1 MFRRPVQENFIQSGA
16 KKFWA
21 FSSSAFQN
29 IFGNDNE
36 MIFRRVKIRPP
47 RFVSF
52 TLELEPYSIKK
63 AYALEVLNNIN
74 FNMLGTETINQTYT
88 LNKNEL
94 IFTGKRI
101 ICVQEELRG
110 DLNHQVV
117 YKYWNIFFK
126 DILRVNVEFYDKEI
140 GDTISREEFKNIL
153 EDPTMDYKLQKHVLI
168 VLKILYHYIDYDN
181 IEQKS
186 VDGGELGD
194 LRMGEKSL
202 MGKVKDLS
210 LIKKVYRYI

>member
-1 MFRRPVQENFIQSGA
+1 M
-16 KKFWA
+16 
-21 FSSSAFQN
+21 
-29 IFGNDNE
+29 
-36 MIFRRVKIRPP
+36 FRRVKIRPP

-101 ICVQEELRG
+101 ICVQEEQRG
-110 DLNHQVV
+110 DLNHVV

-126 DILRVNVEFYDKEI
+126 DILRVNVEFYDKEL
-140 GDTISREEFKNIL
+140 GQTISREEFKNIL
-153 EDPTMDYKLQKHVLI
+153 EDPTMDYKLQRHVLI